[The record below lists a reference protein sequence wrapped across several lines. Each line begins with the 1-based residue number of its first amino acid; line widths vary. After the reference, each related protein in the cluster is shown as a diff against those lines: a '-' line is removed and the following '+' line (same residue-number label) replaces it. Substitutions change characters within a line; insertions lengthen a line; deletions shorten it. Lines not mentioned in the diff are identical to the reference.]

1 MKTLLA
7 ALIAGALTFAHVP
20 ALAQE
25 KKSEPTKEE
34 VKKAESRAGEKAEA
48 KKPEKAE
55 AKKDENKK
63 KVKKGGC

>member
-7 ALIAGALTFAHVP
+7 ALIAAAFVFAHGP
-20 ALAQE
+20 TLAQD

-34 VKKAESRAGEKAEA
+34 VKKVETENTDI
-48 KKPEKAE
+48 KKTEKAE
-55 AKKDENKK
+55 AKKDEGKK